1 MYYHTDEFKTLD
13 NLNSWLEERWNE
25 IGVHDQEA
33 KLDEAYS
40 DVMSVW
46 RDLDE
51 DHYLQPVCSAMFKL
65 IEILQDINERE
76 RPCGALGY
84 FTDEENETF
93 DDETSE
99 RVYEERSNAN
109 NDRARQAIDDVKKLL
124 WEVWDEDEAIARA
137 EDEDDEEES
146 VN

>member
-40 DVMSVW
+40 DVMGVW
-46 RDLDE
+46 RGLDE
-51 DHYLQPVCSAMFKL
+51 NHYLQPVCSALFEF

-84 FTDEENETF
+84 FTDEESETL